1 MRVRL
6 LARHILDW
14 VIGHYG
20 YQLVH
25 KRMLYDWQKEPLGPS
40 YKHVPLPNGNGAD
53 TYLRLDNK
61 RLKELQAEYTK
72 ADCSVT
78 KSLVWV
84 NGHVRPDDLRYFR
97 ADNAYVW
104 QLRGL
109 SEHHYAI
116 TTYYLNSID
125 RLGLLDKLI
134 EDGAFG
140 AHIFVINGK
149 VVSRDLLDSIAEIH
163 FLEKQLQI
171 STCFPYKILDIGAG
185 YGRLAYRMVS
195 ALPNLNRYF
204 CTDAVPVSTLLCEY
218 YLQFRELNDRVQV
231 VPLHKLNDLANT
243 PIDLAINI
251 HSFSECTISAIEW
264 WCKLLSKYKIK
275 YLMIVPNSGHHG
287 GTKLLASTDEV
298 FSPSLKSRDID

>member
-1 MRVRL
+1 MRVRP
-6 LARHILDW
+6 LARQILDW

-20 YQLVH
+20 YQLIH
-25 KRMLYDWQKEPLGPS
+25 KRMLYDWQKEPLEPS
-40 YKHVPLPNGNGAD
+40 YKDVPLPNGAD

-61 RLKELQAEYTK
+61 RLKELQAQYAK
-72 ADCSVT
+72 ADRSVT

-84 NGHVRPDDLRYFR
+84 DGHVRPDNLRYFR

-116 TTYYLNSID
+116 TTYYLNRID
-125 RLGLLDKLI
+125 KLGLLDRLT

-140 AHIFVINGK
+140 AYTFVIDGK
-149 VVSRDLLDSIAEIH
+149 VVSRDLLDSITEIY

-171 STCFPYKILDIGAG
+171 STCFPYNILDIGAG

-195 ALPNLNRYF
+195 ALPNLNRYY
-204 CTDAVPVSTLLCEY
+204 CIDAVPVSTFLCEY
-218 YLQFRELNDRVQV
+218 YLQFRKLNNRVQV

-243 PIDLAINI
+243 PIELAINI
-251 HSFSECTISAIEW
+251 HKFFRMHYVS
-264 WCKLLSKYKIK
+264 
-275 YLMIVPNSGHHG
+275 H
-287 GTKLLASTDEV
+287 
-298 FSPSLKSRDID
+298 